1 MLGCPDLESRQC
13 KGGMES
19 AIPAAMV
26 QLQWS
31 SCNGPAAMVQLLGQ
45 FSVVVS

>member
-26 QLQWS
+26 QL
-31 SCNGPAAMVQLLGQ
+31 LGQ